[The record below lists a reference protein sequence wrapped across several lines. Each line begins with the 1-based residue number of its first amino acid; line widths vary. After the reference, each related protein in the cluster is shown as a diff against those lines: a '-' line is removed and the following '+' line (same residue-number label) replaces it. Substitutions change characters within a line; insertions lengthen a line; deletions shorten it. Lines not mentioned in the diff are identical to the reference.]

1 MEGFIGVSIAS
12 PGKESVI
19 SGGVDIVYKG
29 MNVIRETKEV
39 AQNTQAEEKGE
50 LRLTDAPE

>member
-12 PGKESVI
+12 PDEESVI

-39 AQNTQAEEKGE
+39 AQNTQVEEKGE
-50 LRLTDAPE
+50 LRLTDAPK